1 MRVKFLNAI
10 LWYNLLTSMCSTL
23 PKESISHRA
32 PRESSTVAQLVA
44 PPFNEAL
51 FFRIKQCIC
60 QLEHAFNSQL
70 DIIET
75 EIDEIISTI
84 DNLIKFKEFQ
94 NHQGAKECFAGNN
107 GTGQSARLFFDVD
120 PLPFIEGTRVSDTIF
135 TRSSGTFETPIATG
149 TAVAGAATTITLDA
163 GASSIN
169 DFYNTNIISITSGTG
184 SGQIRTISNYVGAT
198 KVATISVAWTTIP
211 DATSVFEIVSG
222 LFVGQYAFN
231 FSAPPISNG
240 TWPPPIQILSNIN
253 NGIWL
258 PIIQNTSTSIV
269 VNGVLHAG
277 GTGLITSV
285 FNPEANLY
293 PHGKGGLAF
302 SGGVFDGKY
311 LWLSPYISP
320 DILRVNPATGEM
332 LGIPHNKNVIRAFG
346 DAVYDGESVWLV
358 PYSSR
363 DIIKIAADGT
373 LTSIAHGKGSL
384 AFWGGTFDGTHIWF
398 APQNSPDILK
408 IDPATGEMTSI
419 PHGKA
424 GGLSFIGAVFDG
436 CHVWLAPFNS
446 PDILKI
452 DPKTNTLTSIP
463 HGKGTLAFA
472 GGVFDGRYV
481 WMAPFNSPDIIRI
494 DPSNNTFDSFAHGK
508 GTFAFFGGAFDGESV
523 WMAPQFSPE
532 IIKINPTTGEFDSFP
547 HGQGSDFVFWGSV
560 FDGNSVWFIPSNSAN
575 LWRLYPPRC
584 GKGNLNVPGCLSV
597 GSTLTHAGAF
607 RDASIQLEAPASGD
621 TVIVSADTSMLLLNP
636 AGGLATLTI
645 TLPSIDIDNGQ
656 MITIASDMAITVV
669 TLNGG
674 TINGA
679 ITTLAANGFAQYIYE
694 LSTDSWYRV
703 G

>member
-1 MRVKFLNAI
+1 METLNVI
-10 LWYNLLTSMCSTL
+10 LCCHLLTSTCLTL
-23 PKESISHRA
+23 SQTVPHRA
-32 PRESSTVAQLVA
+32 PRETSTIAQLVA

-51 FFRIKQCIC
+51 FFRIKECIC
-60 QLEHAFNSQL
+60 KLEQNINSQN
-70 DIIET
+70 DSIQT
-75 EIDEIISTI
+75 EIDELISTI

-107 GTGQSARLFFDVD
+107 GTGQSARLFFDID
-120 PLPFIEGTRVSDTIF
+120 PLAPIAGTRVSDTTF
-135 TRSSGTFETPIATG
+135 TRTSGTFETPIASG
-149 TAVAGAATTITLDA
+149 TAVAGGATTITLDA
-163 GASSIN
+163 GASTVN

-184 SGQIRTISNYVGAT
+184 VGQIRTISNYVGVT
-198 KVATISVAWTTIP
+198 KVATVSQAWTTIP

-222 LFVGQYAFN
+222 LFVGQYAF
-231 FSAPPISNG
+231 SYGGVIASLG
-240 TWPPPIQILSNIN
+240 TWPPAFQALSAIS

-258 PIIQNTSTSIV
+258 PIVQNTSTSIV
-269 VNGVLHAG
+269 VDGILNA
-277 GTGLITSV
+277 TGNNLITSV
-285 FNPEANLY
+285 FNPKANLY

-311 LWLSPYISP
+311 LWLSPYLST
-320 DILRVNPATGEM
+320 DIVRVDPATGAM
-332 LGIPHNKNVIRAFG
+332 TSIPHDKNVIRAFG

-373 LTSIAHGKGSL
+373 LSSIAHGKGSL

-408 IDPATGEMTSI
+408 IDPATGDMTSI

-436 CHVWLAPFNS
+436 CNVWLAPFNS

-452 DPKTNTLTSIP
+452 NPETDAITSIS
-463 HGKGTLAFA
+463 HGKGTFAFA

-481 WMAPFNSPDIIRI
+481 WMFPFNSPDVIRI
-494 DPSNNTFDSFAHGK
+494 DPASDTFDSFAHGQ
-508 GTFAFFGGAFDGESV
+508 GTFAYFGGSFDGKNI
-523 WMAPQFSPE
+523 WAAPQFAE
-532 IIKINPTTGEFDSFP
+532 QIMQINPTDGTINFFP
-547 HGQGSDFVFWGSV
+547 HGQGSSFVYWGSV
-560 FDGNSVWFIPSNSAN
+560 FDGTSVWFVPSNSAN

-597 GSTLTHAGAF
+597 GNTLTHAGAF
-607 RDASIQLEAPASGD
+607 RDTSIQLETPASGD
-621 TVIVSADTSMLLLNP
+621 TVIVSANTAMLLLNP
-636 AGGLATLTI
+636 AAGLAALTI
-645 TLPSIDIDNGQ
+645 TLPSVGIDNGQ
-656 MITIASDMAITVV
+656 IITISSDMAITVV

-694 LSTDSWYRV
+694 LSTDSWYRI